1 MNFRIFSS
9 IVSILSVAVISLPR
23 NNVSAFPP
31 LQSQNSPN
39 QPQITAQTTVRPNRI
54 IVPGK
59 SVGQITKRT
68 KRADLAKLFPS
79 SRFKDEQVLFFGG
92 EVEMPGTKV
101 TIGKNEIIVLWTNK
115 SRNQAAG
122 VMILDPTW
130 QTPEGVGVGTTL
142 AKLRQLAGRE
152 FKMTG
157 FGWDYGGIPQLRNTK
172 LKYDNL
178 TIQMTFS
185 ETASQKYPQQV
196 QKVSGDHELLSNNPN
211 LRNLD
216 VRIFRI
222 IAMFE

>member
-9 IVSILSVAVISLPR
+9 LVSILSVVISLPGE
-23 NNVSAFPP
+23 NAIASPTVI
-31 LQSQNSPN
+31 SQNSPN
-39 QPQITAQTTVRPNRI
+39 QPQITARTTVRPDRI

-59 SVGQITKRT
+59 SVGKITKRT
-68 KRADLAKLFPS
+68 KRADLSKLFPS

-92 EVEMPGTKV
+92 DVEMSGTRI
-101 TIGKNEIIVLWTNK
+101 TIGKNEIIILWTNK
-115 SRNQAAG
+115 TRNQAAG

-130 QTPEGVGVGTTL
+130 QTREGVGVGTTL

-157 FGWDYGGIPQLRNTK
+157 FGWDYGGIPQLKNTK

-178 TIQMTFS
+178 TIQMNYS
-185 ETASQKYPQQV
+185 ETASQKYPQQA
-196 QKVSGDHELLSNNPN
+196 QKVSGDQELLSNNPN

-216 VRIFRI
+216 VRVFRI